1 MIDGFLAGKL
11 AALGMATAL
20 LAGGCAVAVKPSSAS
35 LRGGDPAMVRAA
47 LERAGTPAGGPVNST
62 RQPMAFVVV
71 ARSDAGGALELWAYD
86 LNAKALRWSQA
97 APVDARVVV
106 AGPTVVY
113 GERGGALVAR
123 DVGNGAV
130 KWKKTLDRAFTR
142 IGHAASGDTVAEVVQ
157 TTGGSSRGARQGQ
170 VVVYDAA
177 GGSRRWSQ
185 DVDGPVGAPVV
196 WGGLVAVP
204 RQSQWVSLFDAR
216 SGKLL
221 AEILSREQAATFVR
235 GLPEG
240 LFFGSRGIFMA
251 SPETAI
257 AESKRGGYV
266 QAKLP
271 TFVRPMYHQD
281 MYRPAENDYSA
292 IDRNRLLWR
301 MAPAGPTPAFAGGT
315 VVVHN
320 FRFLFGIDAGTG
332 ALRWAFN
339 QPRTDAVSS
348 FHTGP
353 AIAFV
358 TAEGI
363 IKAIDAGSGR
373 LTYEAPLPGAGS
385 LMVTGATFDADGF
398 APAGGAGETSLA
410 TALSSIVW
418 DPDKRFSDV
427 RMFALEELTK
437 LSGPEVTRELLKAL
451 DSGDVVPSP
460 VLRKAMDVLVARQDK
475 SLLPVFLEALKVHPD
490 YAEDREP
497 KRLEFYARAV
507 AELKAKEAVPLLVEH
522 LRLPDTDM
530 EAVQEIAEAVLALE
544 ASEAI
549 EPFQDF
555 LLQYRAD
562 PAFLAHPTPLTSSA
576 NVLLRLGGPKE
587 RAQLLFVAEHPQTLE
602 PLATHIRRSLAQDD
616 ATIKR
621 AQ

>member
-1 MIDGFLAGKL
+1 MAMAAG
-11 AALGMATAL
+11 A
-20 LAGGCAVAVKPSSAS
+20 CAVPVTPTSAS

-47 LERAGTPAGGPVNST
+47 LERAGTPPRGPVNAT
-62 RQPMAFVVV
+62 GQPTAYIVV
-71 ARSDAGGALELWAYD
+71 ARSEAGGALELWAYD
-86 LNAKALRWSQA
+86 LAARALRWNHA

-123 DVGNGAV
+123 DVTNGAV
-130 KWKKTLDRAFTR
+130 KWKKTIDRAFVR
-142 IGHAASGDTVAEVVQ
+142 IGHAAGGDTVAEVVQ
-157 TTGGSSRGARQGQ
+157 TAGGSSRSARQGQ

-177 GGSRRWSQ
+177 GGSRRWSA
-185 DVDGPVGAPVV
+185 DLDGPVGAPVV

-216 SGKLL
+216 SGRLL

-257 AESKRGGYV
+257 AEQKRGGYT

-271 TFVRPMYHQD
+271 AFVRPLYHQD

-292 IDRNRLLWR
+292 IDRNKLLWR
-301 MAPAGPTPAFAGGT
+301 IAASGATPAFADGL

-320 FRFLFGIDAGTG
+320 FRFFFGVDPATG
-332 ALRWAFN
+332 ELRWAFN
-339 QPRTDAVSS
+339 QPRTDAISS
-348 FHTGP
+348 LHTGP
-353 AIAFV
+353 AIVFV
-358 TAEGI
+358 TAEGV
-363 IKAIDAGSGR
+363 IKALDARSGR
-373 LTYEAPLPGAGS
+373 LGFEAQLPGAGS
-385 LMVTGATFDADGF
+385 LIVTGATFDADGF
-398 APAGGAGETSLA
+398 AAAGGGGEGSLA
-410 TALSSIVW
+410 QALSSIVW

-437 LSGPEVTRELLKAL
+437 LSGPEVTRELLRAL
-451 DSGDVVPSP
+451 DSGDVIPSP

-530 EAVQEIAEAVLALE
+530 EAVQEIAEAALALE
-544 ASEAI
+544 AKEAI

-562 PAFLAHPTPLTSSA
+562 PAFVAHPTPLTAAA
-576 NVLLRLGGPKE
+576 NVLLKLGGPKE

-602 PLATHIRRSLAQDD
+602 ALATHIRRSLAEDD